1 MEFVERKENNNNTR
15 GLQLQATV
23 KRFLFKL
30 HLDPESYHTLISLN
44 F

>member
-1 MEFVERKENNNNTR
+1 MGFAERKENNNKNTR

-30 HLDPESYHTLISLN
+30 HLDLESQHTLISL
-44 F
+44 